1 MFGCESLGKC
11 SIHCVCFSPRTG
23 STRPRGKC
31 LGVSHWESAVHSVCV
46 FQSEDRIY
54 PSQGKM
60 FGCEPYCKDFVWFHH
75 KVGEEN
81 FYRQYDVKVQ
91 ALNNMGAGPNT
102 SVEIVMS
109 AEDSEW

>member
-1 MFGCESLGKC
+1 MFQSKDKIYLC
-11 SIHCVCFSPRTG
+11 STQCVCVCSSLRTR
-23 STRPRGKC
+23 STC
-31 LGVSHWESAVHSVCV
+31 AVHSVCV
-46 FQSEDRIY
+46 FQSENRICL
-54 PSQGKM
+54 SQGKM

-102 SVEIVMS
+102 TVEIVMS

>member
-1 MFGCESLGKC
+1 MQCVSVSVFQSKDKIYLSRRKMFGCESL
-11 SIHCVCFSPRTG
+11 
-23 STRPRGKC
+23 
-31 LGVSHWESAVHSVCV
+31 WESAVHGVSV
-46 FQSEDRIY
+46 FQSKDRIY

>member
-1 MFGCESLGKC
+1 MQYIVCVFF
-11 SIHCVCFSPRTG
+11 SIRMRSTCAVRSVCVCSSLRTR
-23 STRPRGKC
+23 STC
-31 LGVSHWESAVHSVCV
+31 AVHSVCV
-46 FQSEDRIY
+46 FQSENRICL
-54 PSQGKM
+54 SQGKM

-102 SVEIVMS
+102 TVEIVMS